1 LEANHWLNANFNLPL
16 APVEQLRRELELER
30 ARIGFMN
37 QRIGVM
43 ERGMAELNASL
54 AICRE
59 ELCLLK
65 SRAAIEEKE

>member
-1 LEANHWLNANFNLPL
+1 MWVNFHS
-16 APVEQLRRELELER
+16 
-30 ARIGFMN
+30 
-37 QRIGVM
+37 M